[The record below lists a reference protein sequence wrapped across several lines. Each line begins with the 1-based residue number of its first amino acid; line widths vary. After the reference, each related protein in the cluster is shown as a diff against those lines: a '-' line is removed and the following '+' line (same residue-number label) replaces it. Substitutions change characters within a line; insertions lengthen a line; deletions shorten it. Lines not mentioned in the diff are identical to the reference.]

1 MKPDRT
7 LKPDIKTIANYLLCC
22 YFFQIYKSFTE
33 GNSTVHNDYLTLKLL
48 FKQLFTEVIIQ
59 TTKNSKVY
67 IMTSENCFEM
77 HYMQD
82 KQLTVAS
89 TLIRA
94 ALILAENV
102 ENL

>member
-7 LKPDIKTIANYLLCC
+7 LKPDIKAIANYLLCC

-33 GNSTVHNDYLTLKLL
+33 GNSTVHNDYLPLKLL
-48 FKQLFTEVIIQ
+48 FKQLFFQ
-59 TTKNSKVY
+59 STTKKSKVY
-67 IMTSENCFEM
+67 IMTSKNCFEM

-82 KQLTVAS
+82 KQLTVGS

-94 ALILAENV
+94 ALILAENI

>member
-1 MKPDRT
+1 
-7 LKPDIKTIANYLLCC
+7 
-22 YFFQIYKSFTE
+22 
-33 GNSTVHNDYLTLKLL
+33 
-48 FKQLFTEVIIQ
+48 
-59 TTKNSKVY
+59 
-67 IMTSENCFEM
+67 MTSENCFEM

-94 ALILAENV
+94 ALILAENI